1 MLDFILGFILGN
13 NTNKNNN
20 TIPKDYNIDIPKEE
34 KIIVPKVIK
43 YAFIPEIFNF
53 STTIEDSYN
62 DYEKTNLVCIYKN
75 NKIYYYLEVEV
86 PVNQNKWGEEDLL
99 EYI

>member
-34 KIIVPKVIK
+34 EIIVPKVIK

-86 PVNQNKWGEEDLL
+86 PINQNKWGEEDLL